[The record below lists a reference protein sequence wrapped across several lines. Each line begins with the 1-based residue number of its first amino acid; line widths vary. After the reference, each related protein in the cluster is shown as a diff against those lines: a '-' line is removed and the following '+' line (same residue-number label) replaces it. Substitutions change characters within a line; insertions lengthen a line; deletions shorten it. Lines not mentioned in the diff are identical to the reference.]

1 MKLYVLRHAEAEP
14 GAGGTSDEARQLT
27 ERGKARMA
35 EAARGMRRLGLEFDA
50 ILTSPLS
57 RARQTAEI
65 VAAEY
70 DNQPPPQTV
79 LELATAV
86 APARA
91 VAALAPVAHHEQ
103 IMIVGHEP
111 QLSGIVSILLTG
123 APERVN
129 LQFKKGGCV
138 ALALSERPERGG
150 SELLWMMTQGQL
162 RKLRKRPS

>member
-1 MKLYVLRHAEAEP
+1 RIPAMAKAGAQRRPAQGSGGNRRDDPRPFAGRGGGGRWGMKLYVLRHAEAEP

-50 ILTSPLS
+50 ILTSPLA

-86 APARA
+86 PPARA
-91 VAALAPVAHHEQ
+91 VAALAPFAHHEQ
-103 IMIVGHEP
+103 V
-111 QLSGIVSILLTG
+111 
-123 APERVN
+123 
-129 LQFKKGGCV
+129 
-138 ALALSERPERGG
+138 
-150 SELLWMMTQGQL
+150 
-162 RKLRKRPS
+162 